1 MPSRMERVL
10 ARISRRKTRK
20 VNEPSDPVGR
30 HSTPSPILESSQ
42 PAGDKNQT
50 TENTVLQNTALA
62 SKDAAQSDHPQDWI
76 GM

>member
-20 VNEPSDPVGR
+20 VNETSDPVG
-30 HSTPSPILESSQ
+30 HSISSPILESSQ

-50 TENTVLQNTALA
+50 TDNTVLQKRAVA
-62 SKDAAQSDHPQDWI
+62 SEDAAQSDHPQDWI